1 MLRLNSK
8 NLMQISL
15 DHLASRQN
23 QINDLPPLGDAA
35 EEFKAKAREA
45 VRLWSGKASAAF
57 DEVKRIL
64 KEMCVSVEI
73 CNYCENNEAT
83 DIEHIYPKKLYPE
96 KAFNWENYILAC
108 GKCNSH
114 HKSDK
119 FKIFNPQNSATVEN
133 VTPPRGTY
141 RQPAN
146 DDALFLNQRIDNPLD
161 FLELDLINQTFI
173 FTERFSAGTREYHRA
188 SYTIELLGLN
198 TRGAL
203 IAARKNAARFFVGR
217 LEKYVNAKSSK
228 DFQELKDAVDDFG
241 TIDETANFTQEK
253 SRLLESIKKD
263 ILESSHPTV
272 WKELIR
278 QRVNLPKTN
287 RLLNDAPEA
296 VNW

>member
-1 MLRLNSK
+1 M
-8 NLMQISL
+8 
-15 DHLASRQN
+15 ASRQK
-23 QINDLPPLGDAA
+23 QINDLLPFEG
-35 EEFKAKAREA
+35 KAKEA

-57 DEVKRIL
+57 DEVKQIL
-64 KEMCVSVEI
+64 KEICVSVEI

-96 KAFNWENYILAC
+96 KAFTWENYVLAC

-119 FKIFNPQNSATVEN
+119 FKIFNPQNSVTVED

-146 DDALFLNQRIDNPLD
+146 DDSLFVNQRTENPLD
-161 FLELDLINQTFI
+161 FLELDLREQTFM
-173 FTERFSAGTREYHRA
+173 FTEKFPEGTREYHRA
-188 SYTIELLGLN
+188 AYTIELLGLN

-203 IAARKNAARFFVGR
+203 VAARRNAARFFISR
-217 LEKYVNAKSSK
+217 LEKYVNVKNSN

-241 TIDETANFTQEK
+241 TIDERASFTEEK
-253 SRLLESIKKD
+253 IRILESIKKD
-263 ILESSHPTV
+263 ILEGSHPTV

-278 QRVNLPKTN
+278 QRVNLRKTN
-287 RLLNDAPEA
+287 RLLDVAPEA
-296 VNW
+296 LNW

>member
-8 NLMQISL
+8 NLTIASSN
-15 DHLASRQN
+15 HLAVRQK
-23 QINDLPPLGDAA
+23 QINDKQSFED
-35 EEFKAKAREA
+35 KAKEA

-57 DEVKRIL
+57 DEIKATL
-64 KEMCVSVEI
+64 KEMCVAVEI
-73 CNYCENNEAT
+73 CVYCENNEAT

-96 KAFNWENYILAC
+96 KAFNWENYVLAC

-119 FKIFNPQNSATVEN
+119 FKIFPLQNSADGED

-146 DDALFLNQRIDNPLD
+146 DDALFLNQRKDNPLD
-161 FLELDLINQTFI
+161 FLELDLLNQRFI
-173 FTERFSAGTREYHRA
+173 FTEKFPAGTREYHRA
-188 SYTIELLGLN
+188 KYTIELLGLN

-203 IAARKNAARFFVGR
+203 IAARKNAARFYIGR
-217 LEKYVNAKSSK
+217 LEKYVGAKNSAN
-228 DFQELKDAVDDFG
+228 FQELKDAVDDFG
-241 TIDETANFTQEK
+241 TIDETANFNSEK
-253 SRLLESIKKD
+253 ARILESIKKD
-263 ILESSHPTV
+263 ILENSHPTV

-278 QRVNLPKTN
+278 QRANLPKTN

>member
-1 MLRLNSK
+1 MLQLNSE
-8 NLMQISL
+8 NLTQTSS
-15 DHLASRQN
+15 DHLVSKQK
-23 QINDLPPLGDAA
+23 QINDSPTFEA
-35 EEFKAKAREA
+35 KAKEA
-45 VRLWSGKASAAF
+45 VRLWSGKTSAAF
-57 DEVKRIL
+57 DEVKTTL
-64 KEMCVSVEI
+64 KKMCVAVEI
-73 CNYCENNEAT
+73 CVYCENNEAT

-96 KAFNWENYILAC
+96 KAFTWENYVLAC

-119 FKIFNPQNSATVEN
+119 FKIFNPQNSAISED

-141 RQPAN
+141 LQPAS
-146 DDALFLNQRIDNPLD
+146 DDALFLNQRGDNPLD
-161 FLELDLINQTFI
+161 FLELDLLNQTFI
-173 FTERFSAGTREYHRA
+173 FVGKFPEGTREYHRA

-217 LEKYVNAKSSK
+217 LEKYVNAKNAA

-241 TIDETANFTQEK
+241 AIDETANFAQEK
-253 SRLLESIKKD
+253 TRILESIKKD
-263 ILESSHPTV
+263 VLESSHPTV

-278 QRVNLPKTN
+278 QRANLPKTN

>member
-8 NLMQISL
+8 NLTQVSL
-15 DHLASRQN
+15 NHLALQ
-23 QINDLPPLGDAA
+23 QGKVDILATF
-35 EEFKAKAREA
+35 EEKAK
-45 VRLWSGKASAAF
+45 KASSLWDGKSSAQF
-57 DEVKRIL
+57 GKIRTIL
-64 KEMCVSVEI
+64 KEMCVAVEI
-73 CNYCENNEAT
+73 CVYCENNEAT

-96 KAFNWENYILAC
+96 KAFTWENYVLAC

-119 FKIFNPQNSATVEN
+119 FKIFPLQNTADTED

-146 DDALFLNQRIDNPLD
+146 DDALFINQRADNPLD
-161 FLELDLINQTFI
+161 FLELDLLNRTFI
-173 FTERFSAGTREYHRA
+173 FTEKFPEGTREYHRA
-188 SYTIELLGLN
+188 FYTIELLGLN

-203 IAARKNAARFFVGR
+203 IAARKNAARFFIGR
-217 LEKYVNAKSSK
+217 LEKYVNAKKSA

-241 TIDETANFTQEK
+241 TIDETANFAQEK
-253 SRLLESIKKD
+253 NKILESIKND
-263 ILESSHPTV
+263 ILENSHPTV

-278 QRVNLPKTN
+278 QRVNLPKTH

>member
-8 NLMQISL
+8 NLTRPSS
-15 DHLASRQN
+15 DHLAAKQK
-23 QINDLPPLGDAA
+23 QINDVPTFEG
-35 EEFKAKAREA
+35 KAKEA
-45 VRLWSGKASAAF
+45 VRLWSGKSSAAF
-57 DEVKRIL
+57 DEIKATL
-64 KEMCVSVEI
+64 KKMCVAVEI
-73 CNYCENNEAT
+73 CVYCENNEAT

-96 KAFNWENYILAC
+96 KAFSWKNYVLAC

-119 FKIFNPQNSATVEN
+119 FRIFLLQNSADTQD

-141 RQPAN
+141 RQPVN
-146 DDALFLNQRIDNPLD
+146 DDALFLNQRKDNPLD
-161 FLELDLINQTFI
+161 FLELDLLNQTFI
-173 FTERFSAGTREYHRA
+173 FTEKFPDGTREYHRA

-203 IAARKNAARFFVGR
+203 IAARRNAARFYIGR
-217 LEKYVNAKSSK
+217 LEKYVNAKNSAN
-228 DFQELKDAVDDFG
+228 FQELKDAVDDFG
-241 TIDETANFTQEK
+241 AIDETANFRRGK
-253 SRLLESIKKD
+253 NRILKSIKKD
-263 ILESSHPTV
+263 ILENSHPTV

-278 QRVNLPKTN
+278 QRANLPKTN

>member
-8 NLMQISL
+8 NLTRPSS
-15 DHLASRQN
+15 DHLAAKQKL
-23 QINDLPPLGDAA
+23 INDKQTFED
-35 EEFKAKAREA
+35 KAKEA

-57 DEVKRIL
+57 DEIKATL
-64 KEMCVSVEI
+64 KTMCVAVEI
-73 CNYCENNEAT
+73 CVYCENNEAT

-96 KAFNWENYILAC
+96 KAFDWENYVLAC

-119 FKIFNPQNSATVEN
+119 FKIFPLQNSADVED

-146 DDALFLNQRIDNPLD
+146 DEALFLNQRKDNPLD
-161 FLELDLINQTFI
+161 YLELDLLNQRFI
-173 FTERFSAGTREYHRA
+173 FTEKFPAGTREYHRA
-188 SYTIELLGLN
+188 KYTIELLGLN

-203 IAARKNAARFFVGR
+203 IAARKNAARFYIGR
-217 LEKYVNAKSSK
+217 LEKYVNAKNSVS
-228 DFQELKDAVDDFG
+228 FSELKTAVDDFG
-241 TIDETANFTQEK
+241 TIDETTNFNSEK
-253 SRLLESIKKD
+253 VRILESIKKD
-263 ILESSHPTV
+263 ILENSHPTV

-278 QRVNLPKTN
+278 QRANLPKTN

-296 VNW
+296 LNW